1 MSLGV
6 VCHAIKVVKTRTGL
20 KEINLFENRT
30 LQLGRFTAGEYSHE
44 KIYDTYVH
52 NASKVLEVLPIL
64 ADEGVKLYRLS
75 SDLLPLAD
83 KIDPAIWD
91 TTHIRG
97 IYKKIGDLCR
107 ARKIRVTMH
116 PAQFCVLNSESES
129 VIQNAVRDMQ
139 QHAWVL
145 DACEFDESPMY
156 AINIHA
162 GRRDRF
168 TELVQNI
175 EKLPRNVRSRLTF
188 ENCETVASVEELLP
202 VSEKTGCP
210 IVFDSHHHTF
220 RPGGLTL
227 DVALDLAMCTWPSE
241 IKPLQHIANTEP
253 DLANGN
259 FVDRRKHSKFIHYV
273 PDRQLNLLRDNTV
286 DCEVEA
292 KAKQLAV
299 YKMAQDFG
307 INL

>member
-44 KIYDTYVH
+44 KIYDMYVH

-139 QHAWVL
+139 HHAWVL
-145 DACEFDESPMY
+145 DACEFDESPTY

-168 TELVQNI
+168 AELVQNI
-175 EKLPRNVRSRLTF
+175 EKTSRKCAVTTYIRKLRNCRIGRGIAARFGKDGLSNRIRLTSSHIQARQPDSRCRSRP
-188 ENCETVASVEELLP
+188 CHV
-202 VSEKTGCP
+202 
-210 IVFDSHHHTF
+210 
-220 RPGGLTL
+220 
-227 DVALDLAMCTWPSE
+227 
-241 IKPLQHIANTEP
+241 
-253 DLANGN
+253 
-259 FVDRRKHSKFIHYV
+259 YV
-273 PDRQLNLLRDNTV
+273 V
-286 DCEVEA
+286 
-292 KAKQLAV
+292 
-299 YKMAQDFG
+299 
-307 INL
+307 I